1 MKSLRPLLLLPLAAV
16 AAQAYTLELELGK
29 SHPTGHQDSNVV
41 GLTIATQ
48 VNENFSLGLNLN
60 SRGLTGGTAVPALD
74 VEARTA
80 FIDLTYDLNARGGIR
95 PFVGAGVGY
104 SWISDNGSVA
114 NPTTKSSSV
123 LATNVFAGVR
133 FALSENLDIAFTV
146 KNAQFSGIKNA
157 QGGKNTVTDWSQ
169 SVSLRLKF

>member
-48 VNENFSLGLNLN
+48 VNESFSLGLNLN
-60 SRGLTGGTAVPALD
+60 SRGLAGGTSTPALD
-74 VEARTA
+74 VDARSA
-80 FIDLTYDLNARGGIR
+80 IAELTYDLNARGGIR
-95 PFVGAGVGY
+95 PFIGAGVGY
-104 SWISDNGSVA
+104 SWLSDNGGATVTS
-114 NPTTKSSSV
+114 KSSSV
-123 LATNVFAGVR
+123 LVTDVFAGVR
-133 FALSENLDIAFTV
+133 FALSENLDLAFTV
-146 KNAQFSGIKNA
+146 KNAQFIGVKDSTGA
-157 QGGKNTVTDWSQ
+157 SKNTITDWSQ

>member
-60 SRGLTGGTAVPALD
+60 SRGLVGGNPAIDLD
-74 VEARTA
+74 ARTA
-80 FIDLTYDLNARGGIR
+80 LMELTYDLNARGGIR

-104 SWISDNGSVA
+104 SWLSGTGVTS
-114 NPTTKSSSV
+114 KSV
-123 LATNVFAGVR
+123 LATDVFAGVR

-146 KNAQFSGIKNA
+146 KNVQFSGVKYA
-157 QGGKNTVTDWSQ
+157 GGAKNTITDWSQ

>member
-60 SRGLTGGTAVPALD
+60 SRGLTGGNPVIDLD
-74 VEARTA
+74 ARTA
-80 FIDLTYDLNARGGIR
+80 FAELTYDLNARGGIR

-104 SWISDNGSVA
+104 AWLSGTGVTS
-114 NPTTKSSSV
+114 KSV
-123 LATNVFAGVR
+123 LATDVFAGVR

-146 KNAQFSGIKNA
+146 KNAQFSGVKYT
-157 QGGKNTVTDWSQ
+157 GGAKNTITDWSQ

>member
-60 SRGLTGGTAVPALD
+60 SRGLVGGNPAIDLD
-74 VEARTA
+74 ARTA
-80 FIDLTYDLNARGGIR
+80 IAELTYDLNARGGIR

-104 SWISDNGSVA
+104 SWLSGTGVTS
-114 NPTTKSSSV
+114 KSV
-123 LATNVFAGVR
+123 LTTDVFAGVR

-146 KNAQFSGIKNA
+146 KNAQFSGVKYTSGAKHTI
-157 QGGKNTVTDWSQ
+157 TDWSQ
-169 SVSLRLKF
+169 SVGLRLKF

>member
-41 GLTIATQ
+41 GLTLATQ

-60 SRGLTGGTAVPALD
+60 SRGLVGGNPAIDLD
-74 VEARTA
+74 ARTA
-80 FIDLTYDLNARGGIR
+80 LMELTYDLNARGGIR

-104 SWISDNGSVA
+104 SWLSGTGVTS
-114 NPTTKSSSV
+114 KSV
-123 LATNVFAGVR
+123 LATDVFAGVR

-146 KNAQFSGIKNA
+146 KNVQFSGVKYT
-157 QGGKNTVTDWSQ
+157 GGAKNTITDWSQ

>member
-48 VNENFSLGLNLN
+48 VNEAFSIGLNLN
-60 SRGLTGGTAVPALD
+60 SRGLIGGTAVPALD
-74 VEARTA
+74 LDARTA
-80 FIDLTYDLNARGGIR
+80 FAELTYDLNARGGIR

-104 SWISDNGSVA
+104 SWLSGTGS
-114 NPTTKSSSV
+114 TSKSV
-123 LATNVFAGVR
+123 LATDVFAGVR

-146 KNAQFSGIKNA
+146 KNAQFIGVKNST
-157 QGGKNTVTDWSQ
+157 GSTKNTITDWSQ

>member
-48 VNENFSLGLNLN
+48 VNESFSLGLNLN
-60 SRGLTGGTAVPALD
+60 SRGLIGGTPAIDLD
-74 VEARTA
+74 ARTA
-80 FIDLTYDLNARGGIR
+80 FAELTYDLNARGGIR

-104 SWISDNGSVA
+104 SWLSGTGS
-114 NPTTKSSSV
+114 TSKSV
-123 LATNVFAGVR
+123 LATDVFAGVR
-133 FALSENLDIAFTV
+133 FALSESLDLAFTV
-146 KNAQFSGIKNA
+146 KNAQFIGVKDSSGLN
-157 QGGKNTVTDWSQ
+157 KNTITDWSQ

>member
-48 VNENFSLGLNLN
+48 VNENFGLGLNLN
-60 SRGLTGGTAVPALD
+60 SRGLVGGNPAIDLDARSAVM
-74 VEARTA
+74 E
-80 FIDLTYDLNARGGIR
+80 LTYDLNARGGIR

-104 SWISDNGSVA
+104 SWLSGTGVTS
-114 NPTTKSSSV
+114 KSV
-123 LATNVFAGVR
+123 LTTDVFAGVR

-146 KNAQFSGIKNA
+146 KNAQFSGVKYT
-157 QGGKNTVTDWSQ
+157 GGAKHTITDWSQ
-169 SVSLRLKF
+169 SVGLRLKF

>member
-48 VNENFSLGLNLN
+48 INENFGLGLNLN
-60 SRGLTGGTAVPALD
+60 SRGLVGGNPAIDLD
-74 VEARTA
+74 ARSA
-80 FIDLTYDLNARGGIR
+80 LMELTYDLNARGGIR

-104 SWISDNGSVA
+104 SWLSGTGVTS
-114 NPTTKSSSV
+114 KSV
-123 LATNVFAGVR
+123 LTTDVFAGVR

-146 KNAQFSGIKNA
+146 KNAQFSGVKYTSGAKHTI
-157 QGGKNTVTDWSQ
+157 TDWSQ
-169 SVSLRLKF
+169 SVGLRLKF

>member
-41 GLTIATQ
+41 GLTLATQ

-60 SRGLTGGTAVPALD
+60 SRGLVGGNPTIDLD
-74 VEARTA
+74 ARTA
-80 FIDLTYDLNARGGIR
+80 LMELTYDLNARGGIR

-104 SWISDNGSVA
+104 SWLSGTGVTS
-114 NPTTKSSSV
+114 KSV
-123 LATNVFAGVR
+123 LTTDVFAGVR

-146 KNAQFSGIKNA
+146 KNAQFSGVKYTSGAKHTI
-157 QGGKNTVTDWSQ
+157 TDWSQ
-169 SVSLRLKF
+169 SVGLRLKF

>member
-41 GLTIATQ
+41 GLTVATQ
-48 VNENFSLGLNLN
+48 INENFGLGLNLN
-60 SRGLTGGTAVPALD
+60 SRGLVGGNPAIDLD
-74 VEARTA
+74 ARSA
-80 FIDLTYDLNARGGIR
+80 LMELTYDLNARGGIR

-104 SWISDNGSVA
+104 SWLSGTGVTS
-114 NPTTKSSSV
+114 KSV
-123 LATNVFAGVR
+123 LTTDVFAGVR

-146 KNAQFSGIKNA
+146 KNAQFSGVKYT
-157 QGGKNTVTDWSQ
+157 GGAKHTITDWSQ
-169 SVSLRLKF
+169 SVGLRLKF

>member
-41 GLTIATQ
+41 GLTLATQ

-60 SRGLTGGTAVPALD
+60 SRGLVGGNPAIDLD
-74 VEARTA
+74 ARTA
-80 FIDLTYDLNARGGIR
+80 LMELTYDLNARGGIR

-104 SWISDNGSVA
+104 AWISDNGSVA

-146 KNAQFSGIKNA
+146 KNAQFSGVKYTSGAKHTI
-157 QGGKNTVTDWSQ
+157 TDWSQ

>member
-29 SHPTGHQDSNVV
+29 SHPTGHQDSSVV
-41 GLTIATQ
+41 GLTVASQ

-60 SRGLTGGTAVPALD
+60 SRGLVGGNPAIDLD
-74 VEARTA
+74 ARTA
-80 FIDLTYDLNARGGIR
+80 IAELTYDLNARGGIR

-104 SWISDNGSVA
+104 SWLSGTGTIS
-114 NPTTKSSSV
+114 KSV
-123 LATNVFAGVR
+123 LATDVFAGMR
-133 FALSENLDIAFTV
+133 FALSENLDIGFTL
-146 KNAQFSGIKNA
+146 
-157 QGGKNTVTDWSQ
+157 KNTQFIGVKYTTTSKGTLTDWSQ

>member
-29 SHPTGHQDSNVV
+29 SHPTGHQDSSVV

-48 VNENFSLGLNLN
+48 VNESFGLGLNLN
-60 SRGLTGGTAVPALD
+60 SRGLVGGNPAIDLD
-74 VEARTA
+74 ARTA
-80 FIDLTYDLNARGGIR
+80 LMELTYDLNARGGIR

-104 SWISDNGSVA
+104 SWLSGTGVTS
-114 NPTTKSSSV
+114 KSV
-123 LATNVFAGVR
+123 LATDVFAGVR

-146 KNAQFSGIKNA
+146 KNVQFSGVKYA
-157 QGGKNTVTDWSQ
+157 GGAKNTITDWSQ

>member
-48 VNENFSLGLNLN
+48 VNEAFSLGLNLN
-60 SRGLTGGTAVPALD
+60 SRGLIGGNPAIDLD
-74 VEARTA
+74 ARSA
-80 FIDLTYDLNARGGIR
+80 LMELTYDLNARGGIR

-104 SWISDNGSVA
+104 SWLSGTGS
-114 NPTTKSSSV
+114 TSKSV
-123 LATNVFAGVR
+123 LATDVFAGVR

-146 KNAQFSGIKNA
+146 KNAQFIGVKNST
-157 QGGKNTVTDWSQ
+157 GSTKNTITDWSQ

>member
-60 SRGLTGGTAVPALD
+60 SRGLAGGNPAIDLD
-74 VEARTA
+74 ARTA
-80 FIDLTYDLNARGGIR
+80 LMELTYDLNARGGIR

-104 SWISDNGSVA
+104 SWLSGTGVTS
-114 NPTTKSSSV
+114 KSV
-123 LATNVFAGVR
+123 LTTDVFAGVR

-146 KNAQFSGIKNA
+146 KNAQFSGVKYTSGAKHTI
-157 QGGKNTVTDWSQ
+157 TDWSQ

>member
-48 VNENFSLGLNLN
+48 VNEAFSIGLNLN
-60 SRGLTGGTAVPALD
+60 SRGLIGGNPAIDLD
-74 VEARTA
+74 ARSA
-80 FIDLTYDLNARGGIR
+80 LMELTYDLNARGGIR

-104 SWISDNGSVA
+104 SWLSGTGS
-114 NPTTKSSSV
+114 TSKSV
-123 LATNVFAGVR
+123 LATDVFAGVR

-146 KNAQFSGIKNA
+146 KNAQFIGVKYTSTS
-157 QGGKNTVTDWSQ
+157 KNTITDWSQ